1 MPIHEKIRLLRQVK
15 GLTQEE
21 VADKL
26 NLSVNGYGKIERG
39 ECDVVNL
46 TRLEQLAG
54 VFGIEAIELL
64 GMDDKNVFKLSCSSS
79 CTNYCTNTIEMHN
92 TYTNTQSA
100 ESNPEIEKL
109 QLILQLKNKEIELR
123 DEKIRHLTEVVELL
137 RAKDSL

>member
-39 ECDVVNL
+39 ECDVNL

-64 GMDDKNVFKLSCSSS
+64 GMTDKNVFNLSCTST
-79 CTNYCTNTIEMHN
+79 CTNYCSNTME
-92 TYTNTQSA
+92 TQNNYSNSLPP
-100 ESNPEIEKL
+100 ESQSEIEKL
-109 QLILQLKNKEIELR
+109 QLILQLKDKEIELR
-123 DEKIRHLTEVVELL
+123 DEKIHHLSEVLELL
-137 RAKDSL
+137 KSKDSL

>member
-64 GMDDKNVFKLSCSSS
+64 GMDDKNVFNLSCSSS

>member
-39 ECDVVNL
+39 ECDVNL

-54 VFGIEAIELL
+54 VFGIEPTELL
-64 GMDDKNVFKLSCSSS
+64 GMADKNVFNLSCSSS

-92 TYTNTQSA
+92 TYTNTQSV

-109 QLILQLKNKEIELR
+109 QLILQIKDKEIELR
-123 DEKIRHLTEVVELL
+123 DEKIHHLSEVLELL
-137 RAKDSL
+137 KSKDSL

>member
-39 ECDVVNL
+39 ECDVNL

-64 GMDDKNVFKLSCSSS
+64 GMTDKNVFNLSCSST

-92 TYTNTQSA
+92 TYTNTHSA
-100 ESNPEIEKL
+100 ESNSEIEKL
-109 QLILQLKNKEIELR
+109 QLVLQLRDKEIELR
-123 DEKIRHLTEVVELL
+123 DEKIRHLMEMVELL
-137 RAKDSL
+137 KAKDAL

>member
-39 ECDVVNL
+39 ECDVNL

-54 VFGIEAIELL
+54 VFEIEPIELL
-64 GMDDKNVFKLSCSSS
+64 GNSEKQIFNLSCY
-79 CTNYCTNTIEMHN
+79 NNTD
-92 TYTNTQSA
+92 TQNTQTYSFY
-100 ESNPEIEKL
+100 SNTELKSEIEKL
-109 QLILQLKNKEIELR
+109 QLILQLKDKEIELR